1 MFKSEIVE
9 IDGVFVGVLIQTR
22 RDGARVFRAIHEWL
36 RPLNGQIMSSFQEAR
51 NIATGQFRRRRVTS
65 GLASAAS

>member
-9 IDGVFVGVLIQTR
+9 IDGVFVGVIIQSR

-36 RPLNGQIMSSFQEAR
+36 RPLNGQIMSSLQEAR
-51 NIATGQFRRRRVTS
+51 TIAAGLFRRQRG
-65 GLASAAS
+65 GLTPAFS